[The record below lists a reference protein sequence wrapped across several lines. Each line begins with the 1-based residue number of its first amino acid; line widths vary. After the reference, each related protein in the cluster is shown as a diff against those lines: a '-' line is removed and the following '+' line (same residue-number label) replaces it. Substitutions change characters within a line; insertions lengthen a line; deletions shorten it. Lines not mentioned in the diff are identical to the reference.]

1 MRLVSSAELSG
12 SVMGRPVTPVYGRER
27 MKGIYVLIRT
37 RPVNRIDLR
46 PSEIEDD

>member
-12 SVMGRPVTPVYGRER
+12 SNGLER